1 MKRFALTTM
10 ALAGTLA
17 LGALPARAE
26 FCIELQDGGSA
37 VAFLR
42 FKQKYSTKVD
52 KFTALTGKIIALEAG
67 SIVGIGPAFG
77 QMLGLPEADAGN
89 SLGVTFAYGGD
100 TVGHASIVL
109 DDNALMSGSG
119 TLFVE
124 SPAALPT
131 SVTAEIVG
139 CANEPQPSP

>member
-1 MKRFALTTM
+1 MNRYALTTM

-17 LGALPARAE
+17 LGAPQARAA

-52 KFTALTGKIIALEAG
+52 KFTALTGKITALELG
-67 SIVGIGPAFG
+67 SIIGIGPAFG
-77 QMLGLPEADAGN
+77 QMLGLPEGDAGN
-89 SLGVTFAYGGD
+89 SLGVTFAFDGD

-109 DDNALMSGSG
+109 DDNGFMSGGG
-119 TLFVE
+119 TIFVQ
-124 SPAALPT
+124 SPAVLPT
-131 SVTAEIVG
+131 TVSANIVD
-139 CANEPQPSP
+139 CANEPQPEP